1 MRAFKIVVTGPRG
14 AGKTSFIETMSE
26 TALVSSE
33 ESADNGPQAQAGATV
48 EMDFGR
54 ITISDDTMIYLFGTQ
69 GMERFDFMW
78 KAISEGMLGFIL
90 LVDASAPETFDE
102 AAGIMEYF
110 VSRVEVPSVVGMT
123 RVPAG
128 QFGEIA
134 ATLRDK
140 LDIDHETPLLAC
152 DTNSKEEVKDL
163 LLELLYEVLEA
174 VES

>member
-26 TALVSSE
+26 TSLVSSE
-33 ESADNGPQAQAGATV
+33 ESSDNGSQAQAGATV

-90 LVDASAPETFDE
+90 LVDASAAETFDE
-102 AAGIMEYF
+102 AAEILEYF
-110 VSRVEVPSVVGMT
+110 QSRVEVPCVVGMS
-123 RVPAG
+123 RMPEG
-128 QFGEIA
+128 QFGKISA
-134 ATLRDK
+134 DLREK
-140 LDIDHETPLLAC
+140 LDLDEDTPLLAC

-163 LLELLYEVLEA
+163 LLELLYEVLET

>member
-33 ESADNGPQAQAGATV
+33 ENADDNGGSKPGNTV

-54 ITISDDTMIYLFGTQ
+54 ITISNDTMIYLFGTQ

-90 LVDASAPETFDE
+90 LVDGSGPETFED
-102 AAGIMEYF
+102 AAQILAYF
-110 VSRVEVPSVVGMT
+110 RSRVEVPCVIGLT
-123 RVPAG
+123 RLPEG
-128 QFGEIA
+128 RFGEIA
-134 ATLRDK
+134 ATLRQGLGFDD
-140 LDIDHETPLLAC
+140 DIPVLAC
-152 DTNSKEEVKDL
+152 DTRSKEEVKDV
-163 LLELLYEVLEA
+163 LLELLYEVLEG

>member
-33 ESADNGPQAQAGATV
+33 EIADDGEQGNGGATV

-90 LVDASAPETFDE
+90 MVDASADETFDE
-102 AAGIMEYF
+102 AAEIMEYF
-110 VSRVEVPSVVGMT
+110 SSRVEVPYVVGLT
-123 RVPAG
+123 RVPDG
-128 QFGEIA
+128 QFGKIS
-134 ATLRDK
+134 TSLREK
-140 LDIDHETPLLAC
+140 LDLEEDAPVMAC
-152 DTNSKEEVKDL
+152 DTTSKQEVKDV
-163 LLELLYEVLEA
+163 LLELLYEVLET